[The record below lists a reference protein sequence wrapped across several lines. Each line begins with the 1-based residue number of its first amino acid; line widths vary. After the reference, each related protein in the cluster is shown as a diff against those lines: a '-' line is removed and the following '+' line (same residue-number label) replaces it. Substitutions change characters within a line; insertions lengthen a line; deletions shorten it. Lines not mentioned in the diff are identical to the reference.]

1 MNPETTLVVLDTCVL
16 MPLRLSDVLMD
27 LRLEQ
32 LFSLHWTAEIEAEY
46 LKNMLKAFEFPRAAV
61 EGRLRAMR
69 RRCPE
74 WEVYVSAKGRARVPA
89 KVDAKDRH
97 IAAAALDLR
106 RFADE
111 ESDKATYDVFLV
123 TDNVRHFAKGE
134 MAKLGV
140 KVTKAGA
147 FLDAVYEEHPAQ
159 AERAVQ
165 RAVSDLKDPP
175 YTHAELL
182 AALKRHGA
190 QQLVKGLAARWGV
203 EPVERV
209 ATKSRRQKR

>member
-1 MNPETTLVVLDTCVL
+1 MRLETTLVVLDICVL

-46 LKNMLKAFEFPRAAV
+46 LKNMQTAFGFTQAAV

-74 WEVYVSAKGRARVPA
+74 WDVFVSAQALARVPD

-106 RFADE
+106 RFVED
-111 ESDKATYDVFLV
+111 ESDKTTYDVFLV
-123 TDNVRHFAKGE
+123 TDNVRHFAKAE
-134 MAKLGV
+134 MGKLGGQARRQGD
-140 KVTKAGA
+140 KGRSFSRRSLRRASRTGAACRPARRQRPQAPALHPCGIACCTKAA
-147 FLDAVYEEHPAQ
+147 RRPA
-159 AERAVQ
+159 ASERLGC
-165 RAVSDLKDPP
+165 SL
-175 YTHAELL
+175 
-182 AALKRHGA
+182 G
-190 QQLVKGLAARWGV
+190 
-203 EPVERV
+203 
-209 ATKSRRQKR
+209 RRGRRFCSHR

>member
-1 MNPETTLVVLDTCVL
+1 MKPETTLVVLDTCVL

-32 LFSLHWTAEIEAEY
+32 VFSLHWTAEIEAEY
-46 LKNMLKAFEFPRAAV
+46 LKNMQKAFGFPQAAV
-61 EGRLRAMR
+61 QGRLRAMR

-74 WEVYVSAKGRARVPA
+74 WEVFVSAKALARVPS

-106 RFADE
+106 LFVEE
-111 ESDKATYDVFLV
+111 ESDKTTYDVFLV
-123 TDNVRHFAKGE
+123 TDNVRHFAKAE
-134 MAKLGV
+134 MGKLGV

-159 AERAVQ
+159 TESAVR
-165 RAVSDLKDPP
+165 RAVSDLKQPP
-175 YTHAELL
+175 YTPAELL

-203 EPVERV
+203 EADELV
-209 ATKSRRQKR
+209 ATESRRRKR